1 MMTKT
6 INVPASDKNLLLDEL
21 SNLLEKQIEL
31 LQKGDP
37 AGKKFEEFSLQADVL
52 VKKITQEGLLQS
64 AQFAS
69 CRSRLQKLYEHL
81 NMIVSAQKDET
92 ARQLNRLR
100 KGKKTIVTYRNNV

>member
-1 MMTKT
+1 MITKT
-6 INVPASDKNLLLDEL
+6 IDVITSDKNLLLEKLND
-21 SNLLEKQIEL
+21 LLEKQIEL

-37 AGKKFEEFSLQADVL
+37 AGKKFEELSLQADAL
-52 VKKITQEGLLQS
+52 VKKIKQEGLLQS

-69 CRSRLQKLYEHL
+69 CRSRLQKLYERL

-100 KGKKTIVTYRNNV
+100 KGKKTIVTYRKNV